1 METIDALIKAI
12 HEFQGAVL
20 LVSHDTYFLSKVCLR
35 VSTNI
40 ISLHC
45 SQVGAIHTRY
55 INSAMSDVSLGL
67 RFFPH
72 LA

>member
-35 VSTNI
+35 VIINI
-40 ISLHC
+40 ISHRC

-55 INSAMSDVSLGL
+55 LNSAMSGMTLGW
-67 RFFPH
+67 RFPH
-72 LA
+72 LK